1 MSIEG
6 NGIYVIF
13 YPSKLDHVVYITRTR
28 FRRTKPYR
36 SLNNAYRGQPQK
48 HIDSN
53 IFITSVKNTT
63 HSITHRQVWQLAW
76 PIIISNLS
84 VPLVGITDTA
94 VMGYLDGPHFI
105 GAVALGALIFSVFY
119 WGFGFLKM
127 STVGFI
133 ARASGEENHDE
144 VQLILWRAIVLAGLV
159 SAILLLLQQPI
170 LNLALNSLEGSERVE
185 NLTATYY
192 SIRIWSAPATLIVYA
207 LTGAMIGLKNTR
219 GALIIQLVLN
229 VTNITLNLLFV
240 PMLNYGVAGLA
251 WASVIAEYGAL
262 LVGLYLLRRLLF
274 AHIPDTKK
282 IFDAAAVTGMM
293 RANVNIFI
301 RTLLLVF
308 SFSWFTAKGAQFGD
322 LILAANAILIN
333 LQHFIAHGLDGY
345 AHAVEALG
353 GNAFGAGK
361 RRFFIQV
368 VNKTLVGAL
377 VFSGIFTIYFFFFGE
392 LSVSLFTNQ
401 QDITLTALE
410 YLPWLII
417 SPLVSVW
424 CFHLDGIF
432 VGTSKTAEMRNAMIV
447 STLIY
452 LGILYWSVPAFG
464 NHGLWLG
471 ITLFMV
477 IRAATLGYYFPRI
490 LKELKD

>member
-1 MSIEG
+1 M
-6 NGIYVIF
+6 
-13 YPSKLDHVVYITRTR
+13 
-28 FRRTKPYR
+28 
-36 SLNNAYRGQPQK
+36 
-48 HIDSN
+48 
-53 IFITSVKNTT
+53 KNSTQT
-63 HSITHRQVWQLAW
+63 VSHRQVWQLAW
-76 PIIISNLS
+76 PIIISNLA

-94 VMGYLDGPHFI
+94 VMGYLDGPHYI

-133 ARASGEENHDE
+133 ARASGQEKHDE
-144 VQLILWRAIVLAGLV
+144 VQIILLRAIVLASVLSV
-159 SAILLLLQQPI
+159 LLLLLQKPI
-170 LNLALNSLEGSERVE
+170 ITIALSVLEGSQRVE
-185 NLTATYY
+185 ELTATYY
-192 SIRIWSAPATLIVYA
+192 NIRIWSAPATLIIYA

-219 GALIIQLVLN
+219 DALILQLVLN
-229 VTNITLNLLFV
+229 ITNIGLNLLFV
-240 PMLNYGVAGLA
+240 PILHYGITGLA
-251 WASVIAEYGAL
+251 WASVIAEYSAL
-262 LVGLYLLRRLLF
+262 LVGLYLLRHFIFRNIPSTRQLF
-274 AHIPDTKK
+274 EATAI
-282 IFDAAAVTGMM
+282 AGMM
-293 RANVNIFI
+293 HANINIFI

-308 SFSWFTAKGAQFGD
+308 AFSLFTAQGAQFGE

-361 RRFFIQV
+361 RRYFIQV

-377 VFSGIFTIYFFFFGE
+377 IFSGLFTLYFFFFGE

-401 QDITLTALE
+401 DDIMQSAVE
-410 YLPWLII
+410 YLPWVII
-417 SPLVSVW
+417 TPIISVW

-432 VGTSKTAEMRNAMIV
+432 VGTSKTAEMRNAMII
-447 STLIY
+447 STIIY
-452 LGILYWSVPAFG
+452 LGILYWAIPALG

-471 ITLFMV
+471 ISLFML

-490 LKELKD
+490 LSELKN